1 MAVVALTKENFKQT
15 IENNNFVIVDFWAP
29 WCEPCVAFTPTFEAA
44 AANNTDI
51 VFGMVNTETDPE
63 IGNYFEVNQIPG
75 VLVIREQA
83 GIHAQVGEIG
93 APAFDEIIKWARE
106 YDMSTVHEFYKNEDV
121 QKAIKK

>member
-1 MAVVALTKENFKQT
+1 MAVVALTKDNFKQT